1 VARRRPGLAARRA
14 APDAGRA
21 MTFARTLMIY
31 VARRFATMTVAMLAA
46 LAGLVAL
53 FDLMELLRRAAT
65 RQDATFALVG
75 QIAALRLP
83 FVAMQILPFAILLG
97 GIIAFWRLTRSSEL
111 VVARAAGISA
121 WGFLAGP
128 VGVAVLLGA
137 VATAAISPL
146 SSAMLARAERLDS
159 QFLRNTSGISA
170 LAGGRLWLR
179 QADAGIDPRGVAIL
193 SGRPVALRDLRPGEA
208 FRLDDVSVWR
218 LSAEDRP
225 LARVEAPSAVLAAG
239 RWIIADAVVFGA
251 DRLPAPAQRLEF
263 PTDLTPARIQDSFA
277 SPDTLSFWALPD
289 FIQVLENAG
298 FSAVR
303 HRLHFQSL
311 LALPLLAAAM
321 ALLAAGFSM
330 RSSRRGGV
338 GQMIGGGVAAGFALF
353 VVDRITGEFGEAGTL
368 PVIFAAWAPAGAG
381 FLLATALLLHLEDG

>member
-1 VARRRPGLAARRA
+1 VIVPR
-14 APDAGRA
+14 
-21 MTFARTLMIY
+21 TFPLYI
-31 VARRFATMTVAMLAA
+31 ARRF
-46 LAGLVAL
+46 LVAVLIMLTALTLLVGL
-53 FDLMELLRRAAT
+53 FDFVELLRRAAG
-65 RQDATFALVG
+65 RQDASFAIVAS
-75 QIAALRLP
+75 IAALRLP
-83 FVAMQILPFAILLG
+83 FVATQILPFAILLG
-97 GIIAFWRLTRSSEL
+97 GMLAFWRLARSSEL
-111 VVARAAGISA
+111 IVARAAGISA
-121 WGFLAGP
+121 FAFLAGP
-128 VGVAVLLGA
+128 AA
-137 VATAAISPL
+137 VALIFGAIAITAVSPV
-146 SSAMLARAERLDS
+146 SSAMLARAERLDA

-179 QADAGIDPRGVAIL
+179 QADGGLDPRGVAIL
-193 SGRPVALRDLRPGEA
+193 SGRPVAVRDLRPGEA
-208 FRLDDVSVWR
+208 FRLDEVSLWR
-218 LSAEDRP
+218 LSADDRP
-225 LARVEAPSAVLAAG
+225 LARVEAPSAVLANG

-251 DRLPAPAQRLEF
+251 DRMPSPAQRLEF

-277 SPDTLSFWALPD
+277 SPDTLSFWALPA
-289 FIQVLENAG
+289 FIQVLEQAG

-338 GQMIGGGVAAGFALF
+338 AQMIGGGVAAGFALF
-353 VVDRITGEFGEAGTL
+353 VIDKITGEFGEAGTL

>member
-1 VARRRPGLAARRA
+1 
-14 APDAGRA
+14 

-53 FDLMELLRRAAT
+53 FDLIELLRRAAT

-111 VVARAAGISA
+111 VVARAAGVSA

-128 VGVAVLLGA
+128 VAVAVLLGA

-193 SGRPVALRDLRPGEA
+193 SGRPVALRDLRAGEA

-225 LARVEAPSAVLAAG
+225 LARVEAPSAVLAQG
-239 RWIIADAVVFGA
+239 RWIIPDAVVFGA
-251 DRLPAPAQRLEF
+251 DRMPAPAQRLEF

-338 GQMIGGGVAAGFALF
+338 AQMIGGGVAAGFALF
-353 VVDRITGEFGEAGTL
+353 VVDKITGEFGEAGTL